1 MAGIFEEVEVATRF
15 SLAYLTVQGC
25 APPEMTHI
33 AADAGYDFV
42 SFRPIYMGLPN
53 EPNYAFAEDK
63 ALFRE
68 TKRALAETGLA
79 LSDIE
84 LAKIQDGLDPKSY
97 LPAFEAAAELG
108 CAHVISSIWTQDR
121 AFAIDCFGQL
131 CDFGRPLGLS
141 IELEFVTFAE
151 VKTIA
156 AALEIVNAAGRDNCG
171 ILVDTLHFQ
180 RSRVAPE
187 ELDAVPQRLFH
198 IAHLCDA
205 PAEIPLT
212 KEGLIHTARDER
224 LYVGEGGIDIAG
236 ILGRIPEVTY
246 SIELPHVARVK
257 EYGNAE
263 HARLCLKTA
272 KAYLADRAAPAL
284 TGAPRDTGGLA
295 AGPGDGAKRGQ

>member
-1 MAGIFEEVEVATRF
+1 MAARF

-25 APPEMTHI
+25 PPPEMAHI

-53 EPNYAFAEDK
+53 EPNYAFAADK

-84 LAKIQDGLDPKSY
+84 LAKIYDGLDPKSY

-108 CAHVISSIWTQDR
+108 CRHVIASVWTKDR
-121 AFAIDCFGQL
+121 DFAIDCFAQF

-151 VKTIA
+151 VTTLAGALDIVKT
-156 AALEIVNAAGRDNCG
+156 AGRSNCG
-171 ILVDTLHFQ
+171 ILVDTLHLQ
-180 RSRVAPE
+180 RSRVDPR
-187 ELDAVPQRLFH
+187 ELDAVPRELFH
-198 IAHLCDA
+198 MAHICDA
-205 PAEIPLT
+205 DAEIPAT
-212 KEGLIHTARDER
+212 REGLIHTARDAR

-236 ILGRIPEVTY
+236 ILHRIPEVTY
-246 SIELPHVARVK
+246 SIELPHLARVK

-263 HARLCLKTA
+263 HARRCLATA
-272 KAYLADRAAPAL
+272 KAYMAAH
-284 TGAPRDTGGLA
+284 PRRLA
-295 AGPGDGAKRGQ
+295 AQMV

>member
-1 MAGIFEEVEVATRF
+1 MVATRF

-25 APPEMTHI
+25 PPPEMTHI
-33 AADAGYDFV
+33 AAEAGYDFV

-84 LAKIQDGLDPKSY
+84 LAKIYDGLEPKSY

-108 CAHVISSIWTQDR
+108 CRHVISSVWTKNRD
-121 AFAIDCFGQL
+121 FAIDCFGQL
-131 CDFGRPLGLS
+131 CDFGRGLGLS
-141 IELEFVTFAE
+141 IELEFVSFAE
-151 VKTIA
+151 VTTLA
-156 AALEIVNAAGRDNCG
+156 AALDILNAAGRPNSG
-171 ILVDTLHFQ
+171 ILVDTLHLQ
-180 RSRVAPE
+180 RSRVASE
-187 ELDAVPQRLFH
+187 ELDAVPRELFH
-198 IAHLCDA
+198 IAHICDA
-205 PAEIPLT
+205 PSAIPTT
-212 KEGLIHTARDER
+212 KEELIHTARDER

-236 ILGRIPEVTY
+236 ILNRLPEVTY

-263 HARLCLKTA
+263 HARRCLATA
-272 KAYLADRAAPAL
+272 RAYLAAHPRPVAALSA
-284 TGAPRDTGGLA
+284 
-295 AGPGDGAKRGQ
+295 